1 MGVAYFTIL
10 LYICEVNY
18 LNKGVKT
25 IFFLPFE
32 VLRATLGVSR
42 MAWGKLKK
50 SVSFHAFLYIWK
62 ILLRLI

>member
-42 MAWGKLKK
+42 MAWGKLKR
-50 SVSFHAFLYIWK
+50 A
-62 ILLRLI
+62 